1 MSSRTRSASLPFW
14 RCSDRGTDKHFF
26 RTSTSNLQKLAGQF
40 KWTQTIIL
48 NRSVYRI
55 NYFYRWL
62 LKGNYK
68 EKRMTGLCLRNASKR
83 GKKAFSQN
91 NLVTFIKCL
100 PSNLT
105 SQSFS
110 PPFNEVNWLILKQK
124 CVDFKQEKLR
134 TRTRR
139 KVCHQ
144 IEEFNPNFW
153 TLQRR
158 ERPTCLHSWRLR
170 LGHLSNKT
178 YLMTSIFGFKS
189 SGVSGTCVFQQL
201 FYISRRVKIP
211 QTKRY
216 STLCSYSQNDNITQ
230 LKINWEWDGVR
241 TSIHQSLRT
250 LFRCWRQ
257 FRQQRRARSTSTESS
272 ELLVGWKSYRAFHV
286 SVKWWDVKG
295 NEPNLPLQ
303 SILLPFQI
311 KKYFVFATLWQSV
324 SQV

>member
-14 RCSDRGTDKHFF
+14 RCSDRGTDKHF
-26 RTSTSNLQKLAGQF
+26 
-40 KWTQTIIL
+40 
-48 NRSVYRI
+48 
-55 NYFYRWL
+55 

-201 FYISRRVKIP
+201 FYISRRVKYH
-211 QTKRY
+211 R
-216 STLCSYSQNDNITQ
+216 LNATQ
-230 LKINWEWDGVR
+230 HCVP
-241 TSIHQSLRT
+241 T
-250 LFRCWRQ
+250 
-257 FRQQRRARSTSTESS
+257 
-272 ELLVGWKSYRAFHV
+272 
-286 SVKWWDVKG
+286 VKM
-295 NEPNLPLQ
+295 
-303 SILLPFQI
+303 II
-311 KKYFVFATLWQSV
+311 
-324 SQV
+324 